1 MREQAK
7 FAYSTLGKA
16 FEKQTNTIEDQGK
29 KEIKAL
35 KEHEKQLVE
44 SNRLVKNDFNT
55 DRDSIPFDG
64 QRKVF
69 NGLVEE
75 KSSEFQD
82 LEKRINPDNW
92 IYK

>member
-7 FAYSTLGKA
+7 FAYSTLGKT
-16 FEKQTNTIEDQGK
+16 FEKQTNTTEDQGK

-44 SNRLVKNDFNT
+44 SNRLVKKDFNT
-55 DRDSIPFDG
+55 DRDSIPFDE

-69 NGLVEE
+69 NELDEE
-75 KSSEFQD
+75 RSSEFQD
-82 LEKRINPDNW
+82 LEKRINPDTW